1 MFWLVSSLAKLQTCT
16 RPDLVNNAAAAVYEL
31 VEYVGT
37 SGSPL
42 TPADIAKFPKP
53 PSSVRLTWVIAFVGD
68 ATSTTTPSGKFACTG
83 GSFCSGNNLD
93 QTLVAALKGV
103 SNAQVSTACQPVY
116 AAIVF
121 VCMQMP
127 VLLALPWSLDLQW

>member
-1 MFWLVSSLAKLQTCT
+1 LVGS
-16 RPDLVNNAAAAVYEL
+16 DAAAVYEL

-68 ATSTTTPSGKFACTG
+68 ATSKTTPSGKFACTG

-93 QTLVAALKGV
+93 QTLVTALKGV
-103 SNAQVSTACQPVY
+103 SNAQVRTACQP
-116 AAIVF
+116 
-121 VCMQMP
+121 M
-127 VLLALPWSLDLQW
+127 SLQ

>member
-1 MFWLVSSLAKLQTCT
+1 MFRLVSSLAKFQTCT
-16 RPDLVNNAAAAVYEL
+16 RPDLICCAAAAVYEL

-37 SGSPL
+37 SGSTL

-83 GSFCSGNNLD
+83 GSFCSGSNLD
-93 QTLVAALKGV
+93 QTLVTALKGV
-103 SNAQVSTACQPVY
+103 SNAQVSTACQP
-116 AAIVF
+116 
-121 VCMQMP
+121 M
-127 VLLALPWSLDLQW
+127 SLQQPLSACICPFHWHSQVS